1 VTKPSDLTADIF
13 DQHGSICQSCPIQL
27 KQFGQRRVFSGPIR
41 TVKCK
46 EDNALIRQTLE
57 KPSSGEVLVVDGR
70 DSLNTALLGDML
82 ASLGSKNG
90 WAGIIIF
97 GAVRDVAA
105 LALTDFG
112 IKALGSNPRKST
124 KTGEG
129 AVDVVVTK
137 GPTTFTPGHWLYSD
151 DDGILVA
158 PHKLH

>member
-1 VTKPSDLTADIF
+1 VTKPSELTADIV
-13 DQHGSICQSCPIQL
+13 DQHGAICQSCAIQL
-27 KQFGQRRVFSGPIR
+27 IQYGQRRVFNGAIR

-57 KPSSGEVLVVDGR
+57 KESPGEVLVVDGR

-105 LALTDFG
+105 LAKTDFG
-112 IKALGSNPRKST
+112 IKALGSNPKKSS

-129 AVDVVVTK
+129 AVDVVVVK
-137 GPTTFTPGHWLYSD
+137 GSTTFAPGHWLYSD